1 MKDSEDQQEPF
12 EDALELGDDAG
23 NGLGVERNDDVA
35 ENVADRLNRLN
46 RNRGTGDLSIAPI
59 L

>member
-1 MKDSEDQQEPF
+1 MKDSEDQHEPF

-23 NGLGVERNDDVA
+23 NGLGVERDDDVA
-35 ENVADRLNRLN
+35 ENVADRLNR
-46 RNRGTGDLSIAPI
+46 NRGTGDLSTAPI